1 MTRAAFVRWVSAGL
15 YHTRVIRPFS
25 IATSYIGRQSFQ
37 ILSYHR
43 INDDQDPF
51 FPAVPSPIFERQM
64 AHIAQ
69 TFKVFPVE
77 ELVERAHRRALPRN
91 ALAVTFDDGY
101 RDNLTHAAP
110 VLARHGLPATI
121 FLATGFIGTAS
132 VPWFDRVAMAF
143 KATTAASWMA
153 PWGENLSLARRPD
166 RLTALD
172 RTLGYLKRLPDDDLQ
187 HTVDE
192 LLETLEVVEGKA
204 FKNLMLTWDD
214 VHALGGLGFSIGAH
228 TVSHPILSRV
238 KPARA
243 WAEILGSRTAIES
256 TLGSPPRTF
265 AYPNGGPDDYTTT
278 VTRLVREAG
287 FRCAVTTRF
296 GVNTRTTSPY
306 ELRRGGPWERDLPT
320 FALKLAAYRL
330 AGSVRREPE

>member
-1 MTRAAFVRWVSAGL
+1 
-15 YHTRVIRPFS
+15 
-25 IATSYIGRQSFQ
+25 
-37 ILSYHR
+37 
-43 INDDQDPF
+43 
-51 FPAVPSPIFERQM
+51 
-64 AHIAQ
+64 
-69 TFKVFPVE
+69 
-77 ELVERAHRRALPRN
+77 
-91 ALAVTFDDGY
+91 
-101 RDNLTHAAP
+101 
-110 VLARHGLPATI
+110 
-121 FLATGFIGTAS
+121 
-132 VPWFDRVAMAF
+132 
-143 KATTAASWMA
+143 
-153 PWGENLSLARRPD
+153 
-166 RLTALD
+166 
-172 RTLGYLKRLPDDDLQ
+172 
-187 HTVDE
+187 
-192 LLETLEVVEGKA
+192 VEGKA